1 MNSVGVL
8 PQFSEWEAESKGFS
22 VQSFVDFALKRCLY
36 VFLMVHFT
44 EEISSE
50 RKNDLARVT
59 RVTSITNHT
68 SRAWGFRRAWLA
80 ATLSSRVTELP

>member
-1 MNSVGVL
+1 
-8 PQFSEWEAESKGFS
+8 
-22 VQSFVDFALKRCLY
+22 
-36 VFLMVHFT
+36 MVHFT
-44 EEISSE
+44 DEISSE

-68 SRAWGFRRAWLA
+68 SRAWGFRLAWLA